1 VPGLPEYP
9 ASVSQVRRPKMAE
22 LIANDLRR
30 RIITGELQEGH
41 ALPPEN
47 TLLAR
52 YGVSRPTL
60 REALRV
66 LESEMLIRVHRG
78 ARGGARV
85 HAPDGAVAA
94 RYVGFVMQYRGI
106 TVEDVFRARL
116 TFEPACAGILAGR
129 RTDYDLKL
137 LAEELEAGEREQELT
152 GPSALARHVGF
163 HNLVVELAGNG
174 TMLLLSDMLQDVAAR
189 AATNLATTVTP
200 EVLKVGWATAR
211 EHHRQVFNL
220 IQARDVEGATAA
232 WRDHLQHL
240 IDRWRSE
247 RIGETVLDL
256 LGGDCAKPGVR
267 LDS

>member
-1 VPGLPEYP
+1 
-9 ASVSQVRRPKMAE
+9 MAE

-30 RIITGELQEGH
+30 RIVAGELQEGD

-47 TLLAR
+47 TLLTR

-94 RYVGFVMQYRGI
+94 RYVGFVMQYRGV

-116 TFEPACAGILAGR
+116 VFEPPCAGILAGR
-129 RTDYDLKL
+129 RTDHDLKL
-137 LAEELEAGEREQELT
+137 LADELEAGEQEHDLT
-152 GPSALARHVGF
+152 AARALVRHVGF

-174 TMLLLSDMLQDVAAR
+174 TMRLLSDMLHDVVAR
-189 AATNLATTVTP
+189 AATNLANTVAPAT
-200 EVLKVGWATAR
+200 LHSGWAIAR
-211 EHHRQVFNL
+211 DHHRQLFER
-220 IQARDVEGATAA
+220 IEAGDVEGAEAA

-240 IDRWRSE
+240 IDRWRLESVS
-247 RIGETVLDL
+247 ETVLDL
-256 LGGDCAKPGVR
+256 LSGDCAKPSAK
-267 LDS
+267 LQA